1 MKKILVTISMILLAI
16 GLTFAQNIFENEFY
30 LKSLEYRQMA
40 DKAYA
45 DGDYEQAYSFALK
58 AEEYAGLS
66 DQYIAKMKAM
76 YQANAKL
83 SAAQRRIDYANAIKL
98 VSFHPSLYE
107 EAVQTFASAEELYKN
122 ENYEE
127 ALAQAQAV
135 IDLLVGITPQGTKIA
150 QEPEGDSSTTSSNTA
165 SSSSATSNTNVA
177 PIVQLLPKYYTVRL
191 IPERRDCF
199 HRIAEYAFVYAD
211 PYKWEILY
219 NKNKHL
225 LVDPNNPHLIH
236 PGQVF
241 EIPSIKG
248 ESRDGMYDP
257 EIDYPSIN
265 DLD

>member
-1 MKKILVTISMILLAI
+1 MKKILLTISLVLLVV
-16 GLTFAQNIFENEFY
+16 GFGFAQNIFENEFY

-40 DKAYA
+40 DKSYA
-45 DGDYEQAYSFALK
+45 EGDYEQAYSFALK

-127 ALAQAQAV
+127 ALVQAQAV

-150 QEPEGDSSTTSSNTA
+150 QEPESDGTSKKSN
-165 SSSSATSNTNVA
+165 SADKTVDKTNNVA
-177 PIVQLLPKYYTVRL
+177 PIVQLLPKFYTVRL

-199 HRIAEYAFVYAD
+199 HRIAEYAFVYGD

-225 LVDPNNPHLIH
+225 LVNPDNPHLIH

-265 DLD
+265 DIQ